1 MEEIQRFVNGSPSLV
16 DRFLDDPTHTLEA
29 HETLAETINNGF
41 QADDSEN
48 PVVEEEA
55 SGDNAEFPVVTAN
68 NVLASLGA
76 PVVTSADEEAVGFLL
91 ESAKAKLWRQIFH
104 DESKS
109 LREIE
114 TYSGTD
120 YAEQVRADFLIEY
133 HAAKDL
139 EIPKGYAFS
148 LKNQLTPPNLMQ
160 RLVAAR
166 LKQRRRVG
174 NWSGTGAGK
183 TLSAILA
190 GRVVNAKSTVVC
202 CPNSVVDGWKDT
214 ILEIFPDSIVATKTF
229 RPDWSASARDQT
241 GMGAAADPTRFRYLI
256 LNYEAFQQADSRGK
270 VESFVASQRV
280 DFVVVDEIHYTKQ
293 RRVEDMSK
301 RKQLVMALIALAA
314 ERNPELYVI
323 GMSATPVINNLQEGK
338 SLAELITG
346 TSYEDLDTRATV
358 PNCMRLHQQLV
369 RLGTRWLPE
378 YDIKCEIE
386 TPEIDCSPFLDELR
400 ALGKNGTPL
409 ALEQILTRAR
419 LPIIR
424 KEISP
429 KPLSILTTF
438 RALTDYYGKS
448 YKTTVG
454 RSGSIQV
461 RTKAAS
467 KSSSTETL
475 MCSSVR
481 LPSAPVLMAYKRFVT
496 S

>member
-1 MEEIQRFVNGSPSLV
+1 
-16 DRFLDDPTHTLEA
+16 
-29 HETLAETINNGF
+29 
-41 QADDSEN
+41 
-48 PVVEEEA
+48 
-55 SGDNAEFPVVTAN
+55 
-68 NVLASLGA
+68 
-76 PVVTSADEEAVGFLL
+76 
-91 ESAKAKLWRQIFH
+91 
-104 DESKS
+104 
-109 LREIE
+109 
-114 TYSGTD
+114 
-120 YAEQVRADFLIEY
+120 
-133 HAAKDL
+133 
-139 EIPKGYAFS
+139 
-148 LKNQLTPPNLMQ
+148 
-160 RLVAAR
+160 
-166 LKQRRRVG
+166 
-174 NWSGTGAGK
+174 
-183 TLSAILA
+183 
-190 GRVVNAKSTVVC
+190 
-202 CPNSVVDGWKDT
+202 
-214 ILEIFPDSIVATKTF
+214 
-229 RPDWSASARDQT
+229 
-241 GMGAAADPTRFRYLI
+241 MGAAADPTRFRYLI